1 VLSLDERALAVT
13 RDVLAGKNTLPE
25 ALNTLAEGLGDSL
38 LNDLRDP
45 LLYRQWGFCQAQVV
59 PRKVLEIFAAL
70 SGLDYSESCAPSGV
84 VHTYGYL
91 LSTEDLPLHLTKRH
105 RWTSGAI
112 SRFFGDTNSLFLSE
126 TTTFLRF
133 LTEALQTLPGI
144 GSELVPSAP
153 HTRQFSEV
161 GRFEEHCTD
170 HRWHSRWQVFENG
183 TSATREHESSEEAHL
198 LVYQVGL
205 LEGPLKLITAF
216 PVRRERV
223 DALTR
228 DHELDGPRLRF
239 NACIP
244 SSTE

>member
-1 VLSLDERALAVT
+1 VLTLDERALAVT

-45 LLYRQWGFCQAQVV
+45 LVYRQWGFCQAQVV

-91 LSTEDLPLHLTKRH
+91 LSAEDLPLNLTKRH

-112 SRFFGDTNSLFLSE
+112 SRFFGVSNTHFWSKE
-126 TTTFLRF
+126 TTFLRSV
-133 LTEALQTLPGI
+133 TQALQSLPGI
-144 GSELVPSAP
+144 GSELVPNAP
-153 HTRQFSEV
+153 HIGQFSEV
-161 GRFEEHCTD
+161 GRFDEHCTN
-170 HRWHSRWQVFENG
+170 HRWRSRWQVFENA

-198 LVYQVGL
+198 LVYRVGL
-205 LEGPLKLITAF
+205 LEGPLKLSTAF

-223 DALTR
+223 DKLTR
-228 DHELDGPRLRF
+228 NHEADGPKLRF

-244 SSTE
+244 PSNS